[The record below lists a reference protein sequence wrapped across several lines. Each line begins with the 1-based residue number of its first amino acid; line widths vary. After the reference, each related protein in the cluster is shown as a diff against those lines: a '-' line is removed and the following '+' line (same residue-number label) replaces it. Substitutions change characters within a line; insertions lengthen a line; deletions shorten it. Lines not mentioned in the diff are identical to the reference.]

1 MRLLVYSHDAFGLG
15 NIRRMLAICEH
26 LLSEI
31 DDLSILLLSGSPI
44 LQGFRLPKGLD
55 YIKLPCLNRGE
66 TGNVA
71 VKYLGTDINET
82 VKMRSDLILS
92 AAINYKPD
100 LVLVDKKP
108 YGIQNEL
115 APTLDYLQAKLPQT
129 RFVLLLR
136 DILDTPE
143 KTIAEWHKHS
153 YYEAVEKFYDRVLVV
168 GMPEVFNLPK
178 EYQFP
183 AAVAQKVEFC
193 GYIRKP
199 PGDKQRDTIREEVQ
213 LATDEQLVLVTPGG
227 GEDGYQLIDTYL
239 TGLKL
244 LTDTHRIK
252 SLIICGPEMPT
263 EQKQAL
269 YQIAKAHPQVQ
280 IEEFTDDLMS
290 YMTAADAVV
299 SMGGYNTVCE
309 ILSARKPAVVVP
321 RIKPSQEQFVRSQ
334 KMQQLGLFKAI
345 HPEHLTPTTLIQEL
359 QQQLENNQAN
369 FTIDLEGLPR
379 ITHQIRNLL
388 ADKITNA
395 QSQFMYCKLTQPHS
409 LIAVQNS

>member
-31 DDLSILLLSGSPI
+31 DDLSILLLSGSPM

-66 TGNVA
+66 TGNIA

-92 AAINYKPD
+92 AVINYKPD

-153 YYEAVEKFYDRVLVV
+153 YYEAIEKFYDRVLVV

-183 AAVAQKVEFC
+183 AAVAQKVQFC

-199 PGDKQRDTIREEVQ
+199 PGDKQRDTIREELQ

-227 GEDGYQLIDTYL
+227 GEDGHQLIDTYL

-334 KMQQLGLFKAI
+334 KMQQLGLFKVI
-345 HPEHLTPTTLIQEL
+345 NPEHLTPTTLIQEL
-359 QQQLENNQAN
+359 QQQLENGQSN

-395 QSQFMYCKLTQPHS
+395 RSQFLYSKLTQPYS

>member
-15 NIRRMLAICEH
+15 NIRRMLAICQH

-31 DDLSILLLSGSPI
+31 DDLSILLLSGSPM

-92 AAINYKPD
+92 AAVNYKPD

-129 RFVLLLR
+129 HFVLLLR

-143 KTIAEWHKHS
+143 KTIAEWHKHG
-153 YYEAVEKFYDRVLVV
+153 YYEAIEKFYDQVLVV

-183 AAVAQKVEFC
+183 AAVAQKVQFC

-199 PGDKQRDTIREEVQ
+199 AGCKQRNTIREELQ

-227 GEDGYQLIDTYL
+227 GEDGYQLIHTYL
-239 TGLKL
+239 AGLKL
-244 LTDTHRIK
+244 LTDTRRIK

-263 EQKQAL
+263 EQRQAL

-280 IEEFTDDLMS
+280 IDEFTDDLMS
-290 YMTAADAVV
+290 YMVAADVVV
-299 SMGGYNTVCE
+299 SMAGYNTVCE
-309 ILSARKPAVVVP
+309 ILSASKPAVVVP
-321 RIKPSQEQFVRSQ
+321 RIKPSQEQFMRSQ
-334 KMQQLGLFKAI
+334 RMHELGCFQTIHPHDLTPSILMQQV
-345 HPEHLTPTTLIQEL
+345 
-359 QQQLENNQAN
+359 QQQLA
-369 FTIDLEGLPR
+369 
-379 ITHQIRNLL
+379 
-388 ADKITNA
+388 NA
-395 QSQFMYCKLTQPHS
+395 QVNNTVELDGLDRIAS
-409 LIAVQNS
+409 LVKSIFPSKNIIDKQDIWDSEIVLLPGILALKNS